1 MSETQPSGFNWSL
14 DDFDE
19 IVEYVAEMV
28 GKEFMRTVQI
38 ANDIIENPSEYAG
51 IQASITAI
59 KLASHRTK
67 IGVAAQYFKMKS
79 AETKKPH
86 DRLTKDALM
95 VMYTS
100 LEEMINTLKLSARIE
115 KDMIVHG

>member
-1 MSETQPSGFNWSL
+1 MSETQQSGFNWQL
-14 DDFDE
+14 TDFDE

-38 ANDIIENPSEYAG
+38 ANDIIDEPTEYSG